1 MKTQNVSRTVLAAGV
16 GAVLAATAL
25 LYVPELVGQG
35 PPPPPGPA
43 ERATIAAHAGA
54 QASLPDLAA
63 LITDR
68 EKWLRA
74 HPEDDA
80 SWAALGAAYTE
91 RGTRLGDA
99 RDYPRAERALKRS
112 LAERPAARGNVDAQ
126 LGLGA
131 LAGARGDWRSAKEW
145 GERVRKAEP
154 GRWPAYPVL
163 IDAYNG
169 LGDYEAARKAAD
181 KLEELHAGA
190 VVRARVSQAFRNRG
204 WREDAD
210 AAALDAAAL
219 AETDA
224 EKAASLGRLGDLAW
238 ERGEAAEALA
248 RYGSALRLVPDH
260 GPSLA
265 GRARALAGLGR
276 TDEALRDWQAA
287 LTRLTLPEYLLE
299 AGELYEAVGLEG
311 EARALYERL
320 RKGDWVRG
328 EVALGLLDADHG
340 APAAAVTRLRAEWA
354 RGHRSVAVADALGW
368 ALYRAGEPQEALGY
382 AKRATDE
389 GLRSALFT
397 YHLGEIER
405 ALEQPGPARRHL
417 AEALRINPEFSPL
430 HARRAEQALT
440 ALGELPD
447 ELPKELRP
455 EAPAAGSKETAAGAA
470 GADGVDAKAPGA
482 GASGAGAS
490 EAGASEAGAS
500 EAGAAASGSGS
511 AASGSAVSGS
521 ATSGAAASTSG
532 SAAAGTPRE

>member
-25 LYVPELVGQG
+25 LYVPEFVGQG

-54 QASLPDLAA
+54 QAALPDLAA

-68 EKWLRA
+68 EKWLRD

-91 RGTRLGDA
+91 RGTRIGDV

-131 LAGARGDWRSAKEW
+131 LAGARGDWKSAKEW

-169 LGDYEAARKAAD
+169 LGDYEAARKAAE

-190 VVRARVSQAFRNRG
+190 VVRARAAQAYRNRG

-248 RYGSALRLVPDH
+248 RYGSALRLVRDH

-276 TDEALRDWQAA
+276 TDEALRDWRAA
-287 LTRLTLPEYLLE
+287 LARLPLPEYLLE

-320 RKGDWVRG
+320 RSGTWVRG
-328 EVALGLLDADHG
+328 EVALGLLEADHG
-340 APAAAVTRLRAEWA
+340 TPEAAVTRLRAEWA

-368 ALYRAGEPQEALGY
+368 ALYRAGEPKEALGY

-405 ALEQPGPARRHL
+405 ALEQTGPARRHL

-455 EAPAAGSKETAAGAA
+455 EPPAQSAKAEGPKAEGPKAEEAAGPREAAEGATAA
-470 GADGVDAKAPGA
+470 DGGGDAKAPGTA
-482 GASGAGAS
+482 GAPGTAEVA
-490 EAGASEAGAS
+490 
-500 EAGAAASGSGS
+500 
-511 AASGSAVSGS
+511 
-521 ATSGAAASTSG
+521 G
-532 SAAAGTPRE
+532 SAAAGPGPAASGAARE